1 MPLPKLH
8 KDAALSRLSL
18 ACLSLPFS
26 SASVILTIVEGIFC
40 VVMEMAMKSLTFIF
54 LKSRTPQ
61 AIGRISSYFQL
72 QCWEEL

>member
-1 MPLPKLH
+1 MLH
-8 KDAALSRLSL
+8 CLGCLWP
-18 ACLSLPFS
+18 LSLPFS

-40 VVMEMAMKSLTFIF
+40 VVVEMAMKSLTFIF